1 MFTGIVEELG
11 TIKVIESNLISV
23 TAEKILCDLKISD
36 SISVNG
42 ACLTVTNLRKSS
54 FDIQTVPETLRRTNL
69 GLLKTG
75 DQVNLERSLATNSRF
90 GGHIVQG
97 HVDTTGHV
105 TSIKKDGDGLLVT
118 YQIPS
123 TIKRYVVEKGF
134 IAVDGASLTIVN
146 CDNSSFTVTLV
157 PFTRNSTILGTHEVG
172 DQVNLEVDIIS
183 KYIES
188 LLNETK

>member
-97 HVDTTGHV
+97 HVDTTGYV

>member
-11 TIKVIESNLISV
+11 TIKLIESNLISV

-42 ACLTVTNLRKSS
+42 ACLTVTNLSESS

-97 HVDTTGHV
+97 HVDTTGRI
-105 TSIKKDGDGLLVT
+105 TAIKPDGDGLLVT

-146 CDNSSFTVTLV
+146 CDATSFTVTLV
-157 PFTRNSTILGTHEVG
+157 PFTRNNTILGTHEVG
-172 DQVNLEVDIIS
+172 DHVNLEVDIIS

>member
-11 TIKVIESNLISV
+11 TIKVVESNLVSI
-23 TAEKILCDLKISD
+23 TAKKVLCDLKISD

-42 ACLTVTNLRKSS
+42 ACLTVTNLRESS

-97 HVDTTGHV
+97 HVDTTGCV
-105 TSIKKDGDGLLVT
+105 TSIKTDGDALLVT

-134 IAVDGASLTIVN
+134 IAVDGTSLTIVN
-146 CDNSSFTVTLV
+146 CGNSSFTVTLV
-157 PFTRNSTILGTHEVG
+157 PFTRNNTILGTHEIG
-172 DQVNLEVDIIS
+172 AQVNLEVDIIS

-188 LLNETK
+188 LLGETK